1 MKDGGGYERDLDGEL
16 DIKIRDEREKNKSG
30 TQISC
35 SRKKKWVPLK
45 QIKINKR
52 GELGVNVI
60 NPFGDTLT
68 SKSLWI

>member
-1 MKDGGGYERDLDGEL
+1 MREILMANWTSRLGMREK
-16 DIKIRDEREKNKSG
+16 KIRAAHRFLARE
-30 TQISC
+30 
-35 SRKKKWVPLK
+35 KKKWVPLK